1 MNKASI
7 WFNEECRQFH
17 LTNGEISYIFRV
29 YEDGKLLQLYYGAVV
44 PERDYSYLVELQ
56 HRPMTTYR
64 KEGDLRYSLE
74 HVRQEFPEYG
84 TTDFRHPA
92 ICLRQ
97 ENGSRI
103 TDFVYV
109 SHQIVDGKPALEGL
123 PATYTETQ
131 TEAKTL
137 ILTLRDEV
145 TEVEVQLFYTIFA
158 DWPVITRSSKVIN
171 QGGETCYLESL
182 ASLSLDLP
190 DADYDWLQLSGAWA
204 RERHIKERPLQQG
217 IQSIESTR
225 GISSPHH
232 NPFVALKRPETTEF
246 SGPVLGTALVYSG
259 NFLIQAE
266 VDTYDVTRLQL
277 AINPFGFEWKLA
289 AGQSFT
295 SPEALLVYSERGLNG
310 MSQVFHQLFRRR
322 LARGYWRERARP
334 VLINN
339 WEATYFDFSENQL
352 LELAEKAQEVGV
364 ELFVLDDGWFGQRT
378 NDRAG
383 LGDWFVNPERL
394 PQGLGSL
401 AERIHGLGMQFGLW
415 FEPEM
420 VNKDSQL
427 YRTHPDWLL
436 AVPDRQPHHGRN
448 QFVLDY
454 SRPEVVDEIFERLSA
469 VIEEAQL
476 DYIKWDMNRPLTDV
490 FSAAWPADQQGE
502 IFHRYVLGVYN
513 LYERLTNRYPSL
525 LFESCSSGGGRFDP
539 GMIYYA
545 PQAWTSDDS
554 DAIERLKIQY
564 GTSLLYPLSSMGAHV
579 SIVPNHQTNRL
590 TPLKT
595 RGNVAFFGSFG
606 YELDLNQLNPEELAE
621 VREQIAFYKHHRE
634 LIHNGTFYRLQSP
647 FKEDGQ
653 TAWMLVSQDQNTAL
667 LGTFKALNQVNRS
680 HQRLQLKGLAA
691 DKVYRLEGRAYTG
704 AELMRV
710 GLVTTDAS
718 SGQLLEDSEQKP
730 SYDFDS
736 KLWLFEAEDE

>member
-7 WFNEECRQFH
+7 LFKEECRQFH

-29 YEDGKLLQLYYGAVV
+29 SEDGKLLQLYYGAAV

-97 ENGSRI
+97 GNGSRI

-109 SHQIVDGKPALEGL
+109 SHQMVDGKPALEGL

-137 ILTLRDEV
+137 ILTLRDEL
-145 TEVEVQLFYTIFA
+145 TKVEVQLFYTIFT
-158 DWPVITRSSKVIN
+158 DWPVIARSSKVFN
-171 QGGETCYLESL
+171 QGRETCYLESL

-190 DADYDWLQLSGAWA
+190 DADYDWLQLSGTWA

-246 SGPVLGTALVYSG
+246 SGPVLGAALVYSG

-334 VLINN
+334 ILINN

-352 LELAEKAQEVGV
+352 MDLAEKAQEVGV

-383 LGDWFVNPERL
+383 LGDWFVNPKRL

-490 FSAAWPADQQGE
+490 FSAAWPANQQGE
-502 IFHRYVLGVYN
+502 IFHRYVLGVYD
-513 LYERLTNRYPSL
+513 LYERLISCYPRL

-539 GMIYYA
+539 GMLHYA

-606 YELDLNQLNPEELAE
+606 YELDLNQLSPEELAE

-647 FKEDGQ
+647 FKGDGQ
-653 TAWMLVSQDQNTAL
+653 TAWMVVSQNQNTAL
-667 LGTFKALNQVNRS
+667 LGTFKVLNQVNRS
-680 HQRLQLKGLAA
+680 HQRLQLKGLDL

-718 SGQLLEDSEQKP
+718 SGQLLEASEQKP

>member
-7 WFNEECRQFH
+7 WFKEECRQFH

-29 YEDGKLLQLYYGAVV
+29 SEDGKLLQLYYGAAV
-44 PERDYSYLVELQ
+44 PDRDYSYLVELQ

-109 SHQIVDGKPALEGL
+109 SYQIADGKPALEGL
-123 PATYTETQ
+123 PSTYTETQ

-137 ILTLRDEV
+137 ILTLRDAL

-158 DWPVITRSSKVIN
+158 DWPVIARSSKVIN
-171 QGGETCYLESL
+171 QSRETCYLESL

-246 SGPVLGTALVYSG
+246 SGPVLGAALVYSG

-266 VDTYDVTRLQL
+266 VDTYNVTRLQL
-277 AINPFGFEWKLA
+277 GINPFGFEWKLA

-295 SPEALLVYSERGLNG
+295 SPEALLVYSEQGLNG

-339 WEATYFDFSENQL
+339 WEATYFDFSE
-352 LELAEKAQEVGV
+352 
-364 ELFVLDDGWFGQRT
+364 D
-378 NDRAG
+378 
-383 LGDWFVNPERL
+383 
-394 PQGLGSL
+394 
-401 AERIHGLGMQFGLW
+401 
-415 FEPEM
+415 
-420 VNKDSQL
+420 
-427 YRTHPDWLL
+427 
-436 AVPDRQPHHGRN
+436 
-448 QFVLDY
+448 
-454 SRPEVVDEIFERLSA
+454 
-469 VIEEAQL
+469 
-476 DYIKWDMNRPLTDV
+476 
-490 FSAAWPADQQGE
+490 
-502 IFHRYVLGVYN
+502 
-513 LYERLTNRYPSL
+513 
-525 LFESCSSGGGRFDP
+525 
-539 GMIYYA
+539 
-545 PQAWTSDDS
+545 
-554 DAIERLKIQY
+554 
-564 GTSLLYPLSSMGAHV
+564 
-579 SIVPNHQTNRL
+579 
-590 TPLKT
+590 
-595 RGNVAFFGSFG
+595 
-606 YELDLNQLNPEELAE
+606 
-621 VREQIAFYKHHRE
+621 
-634 LIHNGTFYRLQSP
+634 
-647 FKEDGQ
+647 
-653 TAWMLVSQDQNTAL
+653 
-667 LGTFKALNQVNRS
+667 
-680 HQRLQLKGLAA
+680 
-691 DKVYRLEGRAYTG
+691 
-704 AELMRV
+704 
-710 GLVTTDAS
+710 
-718 SGQLLEDSEQKP
+718 
-730 SYDFDS
+730 
-736 KLWLFEAEDE
+736 